1 MQKRCNDAGFDVVAV
16 SADTA
21 VKAAADIA
29 EYGWSF
35 PVGCDLDQAT
45 MHALGLYV
53 SDPLTPDATDR
64 RFAEPAVLGLRLM
77 ARFRLQQSPTDLQ
90 PDLTLKHYWTV

>member
-35 PVGCDLDQAT
+35 PVGCDLDQAS
-45 MHALGLYV
+45 HY
-53 SDPLTPDATDR
+53 
-64 RFAEPAVLGLRLM
+64 
-77 ARFRLQQSPTDLQ
+77 ARFGFVR
-90 PDLTLKHYWTV
+90 